1 MSTPTALQASRSRF
15 MHWGRENAQ
24 FLAVGLAF
32 VGSILYAGGK
42 YQQLQHQRELLELGI
57 HDQRELLEKGINDQ
71 REIFEAKL
79 EAARAQAIQQ
89 CNEKF
94 LLYGYAAEYKAFQQK
109 TLGERAPIDITEKK

>member
-32 VGSILYAGGK
+32 VGSILYAGGR
-42 YQQLQHQRELLELGI
+42 YQQLQ
-57 HDQRELLEKGINDQ
+57 DQRELLEKGINDQ
-71 REIFEAKL
+71 RQIFKAKL
-79 EAARAQAIQQ
+79 EAARALAIQQKAEAIQQ

-94 LLYGYAAEYKAFQQK
+94 LLYGYANEYKALQQR
-109 TLGERAPIDITEKK
+109 TLGEPAPKDINEKS

>member
-15 MHWGRENAQ
+15 MHWERENAQ

-32 VGSILYAGGK
+32 VGSTLYAGGK
-42 YQQLQHQRELLELGI
+42 YQQLQ
-57 HDQRELLEKGINDQ
+57 DQRELLEKGINDQ

-89 CNEKF
+89 CNDKF

-109 TLGERAPIDITEKK
+109 TLGERAPMDITEKK